1 MDYQAFGFKTYI
13 LIREYCPYDE
23 MADPELKGNIG
34 ASSQPSSKSVSS
46 WYVILI
52 IKTSLYEAK
61 KSTLNK
67 KDHKKPSV
75 K

>member
-1 MDYQAFGFKTYI
+1 MDYQAFGFKTYL
-13 LIREYCPYDE
+13 LIREYCPYEE

-52 IKTSLYEAK
+52 IETSLYKTK
-61 KSTLNK
+61 KSTSNK
-67 KDHKKPSV
+67 KGHKKPSV